1 MSEDTPAEIEVKP
14 GLKTVYVFAS
24 NKVVDL
30 AVGESMADFE
40 KKVFSSNLSDL
51 KTSKGFVMV
60 GKSEAQ
66 QVLVSANES
75 EIPASNVFNIEMVRL
90 VAKTQVKVV
99 QNLDA
104 SSFGFTVGKPT
115 FRVSQT
121 CGMMRL
127 VADYDNDLQASY
139 LDSDGDGTYDGYSVG
154 GDLQF
159 LNTVTDNFTATGC
172 HYLSENIVKDPVA
185 GNTTFVSLCIPFT
198 PESYYTYDE
207 DRNFLSNTLMPGE
220 VGKTFYA
227 IGIVDRK
234 YGLEDFVLDPE
245 NKHVVVFKGEYDAE
259 NYKNALNGGSASAIT
274 VSETESPLGA
284 PSANYDVN
292 VREFSVVEF
301 TGGKAYY
308 RINIANADKKMMVER
323 NKFYKIAVNS
333 VRALG
338 YHSEELLRPLEPE
351 SDPGNS
357 TSAWIATVLSVAPW
371 EEVDQPTD
379 L

>member
-1 MSEDTPAEIEVKP
+1 
-14 GLKTVYVFAS
+14 
-24 NKVVDL
+24 
-30 AVGESMADFE
+30 
-40 KKVFSSNLSDL
+40 
-51 KTSKGFVMV
+51 
-60 GKSEAQ
+60 
-66 QVLVSANES
+66 
-75 EIPASNVFNIEMVRL
+75 
-90 VAKTQVKVV
+90 
-99 QNLDA
+99 
-104 SSFGFTVGKPT
+104 
-115 FRVSQT
+115 
-121 CGMMRL
+121 MMRL